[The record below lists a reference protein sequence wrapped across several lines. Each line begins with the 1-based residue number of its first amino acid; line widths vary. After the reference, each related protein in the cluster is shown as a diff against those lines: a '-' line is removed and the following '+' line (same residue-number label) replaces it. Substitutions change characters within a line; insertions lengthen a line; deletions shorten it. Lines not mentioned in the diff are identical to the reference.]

1 MWYIYTIDYYSG
13 IKRMKLVIFRDMDG
27 PRVFIESEVE
37 SEKEKEILYI
47 NVYARACTHAHTHT
61 QPRNTVEMTFW
72 QGRNRDTDREQT
84 WTLGGK
90 RGRGELR
97 DWD

>member
-47 NVYARACTHAHTHT
+47 NVYARACMHAHTHTHT
-61 QPRNTVEMTFW
+61 QPRNTVEMTFL

-84 WTLGGK
+84 CGHWE
-90 RGRGELR
+90 GRGGGVN
-97 DWD
+97 